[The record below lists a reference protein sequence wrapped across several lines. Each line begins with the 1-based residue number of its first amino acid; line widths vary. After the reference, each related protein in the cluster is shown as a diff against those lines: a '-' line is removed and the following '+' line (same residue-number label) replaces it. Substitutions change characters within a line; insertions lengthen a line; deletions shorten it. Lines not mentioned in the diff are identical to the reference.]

1 MGEKA
6 NRRNT
11 WKKAQVF
18 VFVCGAWMQPQVTIA
33 CPGYPRK
40 SEVIHWWLVLP
51 PFRVD
56 ELLLLVTRY
65 VAGDAARWC
74 SRTGCQFGFPC
85 KLFGSQQCASFRLG
99 SSQQQMQSP
108 ALRPSLFCFLCC
120 VNSWKSVC
128 FARHG
133 VDTDTEPNSEPTIAR
148 LNGSGLWLQLTRPM
162 LFCCFLMPESN
173 TDGLAVP
180 ELHAWHFK
188 THVKTL
194 FGWVRMGLQE
204 QWGWVRATRTC
215 GREDQCSAG

>member
-11 WKKAQVF
+11 WKKTQVF

-33 CPGYPRK
+33 CPSYPRK

-51 PFRVD
+51 PLRVD

-74 SRTGCQFGFPC
+74 SRTGCQFDFTC

-133 VDTDTEPNSEPTIAR
+133 VDTDTEPNSDWAKHCKAQWERPVVATYKANAFLLLSDARVKHWWIGSPRIACLTLQDTCQDTVWLGSYGAPRAVR
-148 LNGSGLWLQLTRPM
+148 LSS
-162 LFCCFLMPESN
+162 SN
-173 TDGLAVP
+173 
-180 ELHAWHFK
+180 
-188 THVKTL
+188 
-194 FGWVRMGLQE
+194 
-204 QWGWVRATRTC
+204 
-215 GREDQCSAG
+215 